1 MADEPATPGEERRGL
16 AVDAWLGSA
25 RADLAAARALLE
37 HDEEG
42 VEASS
47 VAFHAQQAAEKAIK
61 AILIRE
67 KLPVPPRHDIG
78 ILLRSLPDSA
88 RSAFDAR
95 ATGLTRYAAGVRYPA
110 GIDDPMD
117 LGEEVTWAEAHEA
130 LTIAE
135 SVVAVAV
142 TVPSVQHIAEP
153 AGMPDDAGPDE

>member
-1 MADEPATPGEERRGL
+1 MADEPATSDGERRRL

-25 RADLAAARALLE
+25 SADLAAARALLG

-67 KLPVPPRHDIG
+67 RLPVPPRHDIG
-78 ILLRSLPDSA
+78 VLLNALPDSG
-88 RSAFDAR
+88 RSQFDGR
-95 ATGLTRYAAGVRYPA
+95 ATRLTKYAAGVRYPA
-110 GIDDPMD
+110 GIDDPMN
-117 LGEEVTWAEAHEA
+117 LGEEVSWAEAQEA
-130 LTIAE
+130 LAIAE

-142 TVPSVQHIAEP
+142 GSMTPQPSAYDP
-153 AGMPDDAGPDE
+153 GGPRRRGP